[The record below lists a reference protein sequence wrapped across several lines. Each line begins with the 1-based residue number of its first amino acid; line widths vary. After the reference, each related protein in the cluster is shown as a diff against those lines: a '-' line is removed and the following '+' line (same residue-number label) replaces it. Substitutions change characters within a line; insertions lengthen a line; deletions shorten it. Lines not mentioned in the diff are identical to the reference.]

1 MKFIQS
7 ETLNK
12 QLLNVLILLKDALYI
27 LLKYYLLCT
36 IGAIILSI
44 TNSKTQVLKVVN
56 VYEALLGTLFLLAV
70 IVVPPF
76 LIMSRFGSFTSLLS
90 SLNNAFHQFI
100 NKRRMIILY
109 GILPLTHAYSV
120 GMKSLN
126 HFSFDTV
133 MTHLSQMFLT
143 LLLMD
148 FFIAAVKE
156 RYLGTLFFAT
166 PSNST
171 LSVEGTFTPYGR
183 KSISSLT
190 ESGTKN
196 LENSFSQ
203 GQVNL
208 NITALLTPI
217 SRKFVKTPDGLYHFV
232 NSRYVIVLFT
242 LHKIRLFFKGMI
254 KAIKYKSL
262 DALSSVV
269 EHEGKVMTSK
279 QRLIYE
285 LILLVL
291 VTLSFNAI
299 YVWLGR

>member
-27 LLKYYLLCT
+27 LLKYYILCT

-70 IVVPPF
+70 IVVPSF

-90 SLNNAFHQFI
+90 SLKNAFHQFI

-109 GILPLTHAYSV
+109 GILPLTHAYSI

-133 MTHLSQMFLT
+133 MTHLLQMFLT

-242 LHKIRLFFKGMI
+242 LHKIRLFFKGII

-299 YVWLGR
+299 YIWLGR

>member
-27 LLKYYLLCT
+27 LLKYYILCT

-70 IVVPPF
+70 FVVPSF

-90 SLNNAFHQFI
+90 SLKNAFHQFI
-100 NKRRMIILY
+100 NKRSMIILY

-133 MTHLSQMFLT
+133 MTHLLQMFLT